1 MALSL
6 ATVPS
11 SLTPDSTLYSFNLD
25 CWLFNVSRVSVVET
39 FLVDQSIIF
48 TLNVKCLMS
57 YFSVWHLTNMFKIKH
72 EFYLFSNSATMMVS
86 PPTAISRHLAGR
98 GDPPSDRE
106 DLVLALLRAGVVFT
120 TLPRFCC
127 SLGRAFMELPLLMG
141 TFLEVVELC
150 LSGERSIRSGNS
162 GRRLGR
168 YSERDIIDTYLL
180 YLH

>member
-1 MALSL
+1 
-6 ATVPS
+6 
-11 SLTPDSTLYSFNLD
+11 
-25 CWLFNVSRVSVVET
+25 
-39 FLVDQSIIF
+39 
-48 TLNVKCLMS
+48 
-57 YFSVWHLTNMFKIKH
+57 MFKIKH

-150 LSGERSIRSGNS
+150 LSGERSFKSGNS

-168 YSERDIIDTYLL
+168 YSERDIIDTYLSERDIIDIL
-180 YLH
+180 TFFTYINISNGITLNYGKSMALEDDAESMRNN